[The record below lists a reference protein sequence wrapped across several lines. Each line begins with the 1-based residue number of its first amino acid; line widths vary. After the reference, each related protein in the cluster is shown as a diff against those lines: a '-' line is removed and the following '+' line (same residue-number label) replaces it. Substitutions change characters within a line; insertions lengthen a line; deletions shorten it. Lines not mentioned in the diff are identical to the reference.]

1 MTARIDTPQIGSP
14 RPGTTPALLL
24 ASVFVI
30 ATCGLVYE
38 LIAGTLASYL
48 LGDSVTQFSTVIG
61 VYLSAMG
68 IGAYLSARVERD
80 LLALFVRTEMLIG
93 LTGGFSA
100 AVLFVLF
107 DQVTSFRIP
116 LYGILAVV
124 GILVGVEIPLLLRI
138 LRDEFAFKELVAR
151 VLTFD
156 YIGALF
162 ASLLFPLVLVPH
174 LGLIRSSFL
183 FGIVNVAVAL
193 WLLFS
198 LGPKIRWVRAH
209 RAAAMAVLTALVVG
223 FVYADRIMTFSE
235 AAMYTDPVIY
245 ARSTP
250 YQRIVL
256 TSSHRDLRLFL
267 NGNLQFSSRDEYRYH
282 EALVH
287 PGLAAVKDPRR
298 VLIFG
303 GGDGLAAREVLK
315 QPAVERIVQV
325 ELDPAVVRLFADN
338 SLLTELNNRSFASP
352 KLRVIV
358 DDAFVW
364 LKARA
369 GLEDRA
375 RFDYVI
381 VDFPDPSNYS
391 IGKLYT
397 LSFFRLLRGILAPG
411 GAVVVQSTSPYV
423 ARQSYWCVV
432 ATLEAAGFATM
443 PYHAYVP
450 SFGEWGFVLASL
462 APLRFAEAY
471 PVGLRYVSAATVT
484 DMRRFPPDMDR
495 VPAQINRLDSQALVR
510 YFDREWSEYGVN

>member
-1 MTARIDTPQIGSP
+1 MTVRSGSS
-14 RPGTTPALLL
+14 PALLL
-24 ASVFVI
+24 GSVFVI

-68 IGAYLSARVERD
+68 VGSFLSAKIERD
-80 LLALFVRTEMLIG
+80 LLVLFVRTEILIG
-93 LTGGFSA
+93 LAGGFSA
-100 AVLFVLF
+100 ALLFVLF

-116 LYGILAVV
+116 LYGIVAVIGV
-124 GILVGVEIPLLLRI
+124 LVGVEIPLLLRI
-138 LRDEFAFKELVAR
+138 LQHQIAFKDLVAR

-174 LGLIRSSFL
+174 LGLIRSSFM
-183 FGIVNVAVAL
+183 FGIMNVAVAL
-193 WLLFS
+193 WLLFT
-198 LGPKIRWVRAH
+198 LGREMRWVWVH
-209 RAAAMAVLTALVVG
+209 RACAVAALAALVAG
-223 FVYADRIMTFSE
+223 FVYADRIMEFSE
-235 AAMYTDPVIY
+235 AAIYADPVIY
-245 ARSTP
+245 AQSTP

-256 TSSHRDLRLFL
+256 TSSHHELRLFL

-287 PGLAAVKDPRR
+287 PGLAAIDDPRR

-315 QPAVERIVQV
+315 QPAVEAITQV
-325 ELDPAVVRLFADN
+325 ELDPAMVQLFSAN
-338 SLLTELNNRSFASP
+338 PMLAALNGRSFASP
-352 KLRVIV
+352 KLHVINQ
-358 DDAFVW
+358 DAFVW
-364 LKARA
+364 LKQQAA
-369 GLEDRA
+369 LEHPA

-397 LSFFRLLRGILAPG
+397 LSFFKLLRQVLAPG
-411 GAVVVQSTSPYV
+411 GAIVVQSTSPYV

-432 ATLEAAGFATM
+432 ATLEAAGFDTM
-443 PYHAYVP
+443 PYHVYVP
-450 SFGEWGFVLASL
+450 SFGEWGFVLASRSPL
-462 APLRFAEAY
+462 TFRGEYPAGLRF
-471 PVGLRYVSAATVT
+471 VTAATVE
-484 DMRRFPPDMDR
+484 DMRHFPPDMDR
-495 VPAQINRLDSQALVR
+495 VPTEINRLDSQALVR
-510 YFDREWSEYGVN
+510 YFDAEWAEYGVN

>member
-1 MTARIDTPQIGSP
+1 MRRAGATPM
-14 RPGTTPALLL
+14 LML

-30 ATCGLVYE
+30 ATCGIVYE

-68 IGAYLSARVERD
+68 VGAFLSSRIERD
-80 LLALFVRTEMLIG
+80 LLASFVRTEILVG

-100 AVLFVLF
+100 ALLFVLF

-116 LYGILAVV
+116 LYGVLAVIGV
-124 GILVGVEIPLLLRI
+124 LVGVEIPLLLRI
-138 LRDEFAFKELVAR
+138 LHHRFAFKDLVAR

-183 FGIVNVAVAL
+183 FGIINVAVAL
-193 WLLFS
+193 WLLFN
-198 LGPKIRWVRAH
+198 LAEEIPWVRMH
-209 RAAAMAVLTALVVG
+209 RAAAVAALAALVAG
-223 FVYADRIMTFSE
+223 FVYSDQIMAFSE
-235 AAMYTDPVIY
+235 AAMYVDPVIY

-256 TSSHRDLRLFL
+256 TSSHRDLRLYL
-267 NGNLQFSSRDEYRYH
+267 NANLQFSSRDEYRYH

-287 PGLAAVKDPRR
+287 PGLAAVAHPAR

-315 QPAVERIVQV
+315 WPRVEAITHV
-325 ELDPAVVRLFADN
+325 ELDPAMIELFSRN
-338 SLLTELNNRSFASP
+338 SLLTELNDRSFASP
-352 KLRVIV
+352 KLKVINQ
-358 DDAFVW
+358 DAFVW
-364 LKARA
+364 LKQQATT
-369 GLEDRA
+369 EDPP
-375 RFDYVI
+375 RFDFVI

-397 LSFFRLLRGILAPG
+397 LSFFRLLRRLVAEG

-423 ARQSYWCVV
+423 ARRSFWCVV
-432 ATLEAAGFATM
+432 TTLEAAGFSTI

-450 SFGEWGFVLASL
+450 SFGEWGFVLAAL
-462 APLRFAEAY
+462 APLAPGENY
-471 PVGLRYVSAATVT
+471 PSGLRFLSGATFAA
-484 DMRRFPPDMDR
+484 MRSFPPDMDR
-495 VPAQINRLDSQALVR
+495 VPTEINRLDSQALVR
-510 YFDREWSEYGVN
+510 YFDKEWSEYGIN